1 MSRGPSIADT
11 VSRWQRDFPGFK
23 LRLTRW
29 GALFLFLA
37 IVLAFAAV
45 NSGNNGLMA
54 VLGFALGSYV
64 VSGAWSRQVLAGT
77 KIAVRCPP
85 EVFAGRRTLFEVEL
99 VNTSRFFPAYG
110 LVIRAADG
118 AVLLAEPH
126 LGPGERAQRTVA
138 DSFARR
144 GWQDS
149 VAWRLEVVLPLGFFL
164 KSKEVR
170 SPGRVLVYPA
180 PSRGAIECR
189 PGTERGAGALRLVGR
204 GREGE
209 VFQLRDFR
217 DGDDRRQVHW
227 KQTARQQRLIMVDR
241 QRRVAAPLVIHLDP
255 EVVGP
260 LDEERRSEFE
270 RRVSA
275 VAGAILRRLER
286 GDPVALSLGD
296 QLFGPVEL
304 RSRARRLLEPL
315 ATVTPRS
322 MTAAPSGRAS

>member
-1 MSRGPSIADT
+1 MSRGPSIAES

-29 GALFLFLA
+29 GGLFLILA

-54 VLGFALGSYV
+54 VLGCALGSYV

-77 KIAVRCPP
+77 KVAVQSPP
-85 EVFAGRRTLFEVEL
+85 EVFAGRPALFEVEL
-99 VNTSRFFPAYG
+99 ANTSRFFPAYG
-110 LVIRAADG
+110 LVIRSADG
-118 AVLLAEPH
+118 AVLLAEPY
-126 LGPGERAQRTVA
+126 LGPGERVRRIVGC
-138 DSFARR
+138 SFADR
-144 GWQDS
+144 GWRNS

-164 KSKEVR
+164 KSKVVH
-170 SPGRVLVYPA
+170 SAGRVLVYPA
-180 PSRGAIECR
+180 PSRGAVECR
-189 PGTERGAGALRLVGR
+189 PGADRGAGALRLVGR

-241 QRRVAAPLVIHLDP
+241 QRRVAAPLVVHLDP
-255 EVVGP
+255 MVEGP
-260 LDEERRSEFE
+260 LDQERRGQFE

-296 QLFGPVEL
+296 EVFGPVEL

-315 ATVTPRS
+315 ATVMPRS
-322 MTAAPSGRAS
+322 VVAAPPGRAS